1 MAKYNAYPYQKYCED
16 RIVNDPAVAL
26 FLDMGLGKTTITLHA
41 IKRLRYEYFKIKK
54 VLVVAPKQVATST
67 WHREAA
73 EWDDLS
79 LLRCSVVVGSQAQRL
94 RALEATAD
102 VYIINRENVVWL
114 VEHYMHAWPFDM
126 VVLDESSSFKNHR
139 AKRFRALRMIRPRI
153 KRIVELTGTPSP
165 RSLMDL
171 WAQIYL
177 LDMGKR
183 LGKTI
188 TSYRDAYF
196 TPGRRNRTIIYDYN
210 LKPGA
215 ESTIHNAIS
224 DICVSMKAAD
234 YLDLPELI
242 IEDIPVEL
250 DAKAR
255 KAYTTFER
263 DALLE
268 VDEDLITAN
277 NAAAVSGKLL
287 QMCNGAVYS
296 EDGEVINV
304 HNCKIDALLETIEQL
319 NGQHA
324 LICYNFKHDL
334 TRILEVMPKTG
345 LRYAVYNSDKE
356 LTAWN
361 SGELDLLLVQ
371 PVSCGYGLN
380 LQQGGYHCIW
390 FGLTFDA
397 EIYLQ
402 ANKRLHRQGQKH
414 PVIVHNLVVQ
424 NARDVD
430 AIQSLKAKDK
440 TQNDLLESLKARIR
454 KVKKELTAQ

>member
-1 MAKYNAYPYQKYCED
+1 MAEYHARPYQQYCES
-16 RIVNDPAVAL
+16 RIIDDPAVAL
-26 FLDMGLGKTTITLHA
+26 FLDMGLGKTAITLHA

-54 VLVVAPKQVATST
+54 VLVVAPKQVAAST

-79 LLRCSVVVGSQAQRL
+79 LLRCSIVLGSEAQRL
-94 RALEATAD
+94 QALEAKAD
-102 VYIINRENVVWL
+102 VYITNRENVVWL

-126 VVLDESSSFKNHR
+126 VVLDESSSFKNHK

-171 WAQIYL
+171 WAQMYL

-183 LGKTI
+183 LGRTI

-196 TPGRRNRTIIYDYN
+196 TPGRRNRNIIYDYN

-215 ESTIHNAIS
+215 DTTIQKAIS
-224 DICVSMKAAD
+224 DICISMQAID
-234 YLDLPELI
+234 YLDLPDLM
-242 IEDIPVEL
+242 IENIPVEL

-263 DALLE
+263 EALLE
-268 VDEDLITAN
+268 VDEELITAT

-287 QMCNGAVYS
+287 QMCNGAVYD
-296 EDGEVINV
+296 EAGAVVNV
-304 HNCKIDALLETIEQL
+304 HNCKINALLETIEQL

-334 TRILEVMPKTG
+334 TRLLEVMPKTG
-345 LRYAVYNSDKE
+345 LRYSVYKGDTE
-356 LTAWN
+356 LRAWN
-361 SGELDLLLVQ
+361 AGEIDLLLIQ

-380 LQQGGYHCIW
+380 LQQGGHHIIW

-397 EIYLQ
+397 ETYLQ
-402 ANKRLHRQGQKH
+402 ANKRLHRSGQQY
-414 PVIVHNLVVQ
+414 PVMIHNLVVK
-424 NARDVD
+424 NARDED
-430 AIQSLKAKDK
+430 AIRSLNSKDK
-440 TQNDLLESLKARIR
+440 TQNELLESLKARIR
-454 KVKKELTAQ
+454 KVKKELTAA